1 MKLLYISSDEK
12 LLLNTS
18 IEIINVLEL
27 DEVLSLMTLQL
38 KLTIEWI
45 DSRLEYVDLNTNQNL
60 NRLTTEEI
68 GEIWMPTL
76 VFINTKSRQE
86 ADFKNKSTFASV
98 IINDGN
104 INILKKITKL
114 YNHY

>member
-12 LLLNTS
+12 LQLNTF

-76 VFINTKSRQE
+76 VFINTKIRQE
-86 ADFKNKSTFASV
+86 AYFKNQSTFASI

-104 INILKKITKL
+104 M
-114 YNHY
+114 